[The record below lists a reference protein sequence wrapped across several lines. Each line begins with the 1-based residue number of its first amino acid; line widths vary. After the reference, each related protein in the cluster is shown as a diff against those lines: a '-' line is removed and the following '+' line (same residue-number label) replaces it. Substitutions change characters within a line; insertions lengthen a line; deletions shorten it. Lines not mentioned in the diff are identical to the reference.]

1 MIKKSKKDLI
11 PFSGSISSR
20 IFGDS
25 RFENAL
31 EYMDCMMNE
40 LIQVFPDWEVS
51 VIEDLRPGPNFPKV
65 NILENDDSYEVEI
78 AVTGFDKDD
87 VSLELKD
94 NNLVIKAE
102 KKKKDSGETDQKY
115 LMKEIAQRSFRRVFR
130 FPIKIDT
137 ENIKCSYENGI
148 ISCVIGK
155 MKPNEPEIIKI
166 DID

>member
-1 MIKKSKKDLI
+1 MIKKDLV
-11 PFSGSISSR
+11 PFSGSTLGR

-25 RFENAL
+25 RFESAL
-31 EYMDCMMNE
+31 EHMGCMMDE
-40 LIQVFPDWEVS
+40 LIHVFPGWEVS
-51 VIEDLRPGPNFPKV
+51 VVEDFQTGPNFPKV
-65 NILENDDSYEVEI
+65 NIIENDDSYEVEI

-102 KKKKDSGETDQKY
+102 KKKKDNEETDQKY

-166 DID
+166 DIE